1 MSTGDGTSIFE
12 QMGGTIINPQPAV
25 TAAEELN
32 KAERAAWAV
41 AIKRGLNISAGDLRA
56 MLTAARLATGSG
68 VHQRL
73 TRLCLACGVWTC
85 AACGWERRN
94 VNMALHQACG
104 RCGGTDG
111 TLRPT
116 RHTRD
121 RWIAH
126 NSGKSWLEA
135 PH

>member
-1 MSTGDGTSIFE
+1 MTT
-12 QMGGTIINPQPAV
+12 MT
-25 TAAEELN
+25 
-32 KAERAAWAV
+32 
-41 AIKRGLNISAGDLRA
+41 
-56 MLTAARLATGSG
+56 RLAAAVNRTYRAHRS
-68 VHQRL
+68 
-73 TRLCLACGVWTC
+73 TRLCLACGTWAC